1 MYLKA
6 RENWCVHFLPG
17 WRIEGKLRVNEWK
30 LFEKIQIGL
39 KAEIFT
45 PSVFF
50 VLLYVNS
57 NDLQKSA
64 GKRFEM
70 HKNGIRKRSRIEKKL
85 KNTEKYWKNWKMA
98 RVAATA
104 KKNLWLKNFVTLNFF
119 SLLSSGSW
127 PKGRLKHFN
136 SMFWP
141 FNWFHHEK
149 FFIGRKLICGF
160 LFFRQKFH

>member
-30 LFEKIQIGL
+30 LFEKIL
-39 KAEIFT
+39 NWLESWNFYAVSF
-45 PSVFF
+45 FF

-70 HKNGIRKRSRIEKKL
+70 HKNGIRKRSRIEKNWKIL
-85 KNTEKYWKNWKMA
+85 KNGTCRRDCEKKFMTKKFCDFEFFFASQFRILTKRQTE
-98 RVAATA
+98 T
-104 KKNLWLKNFVTLNFF
+104 F
-119 SLLSSGSW
+119 
-127 PKGRLKHFN
+127 
-136 SMFWP
+136 
-141 FNWFHHEK
+141 
-149 FFIGRKLICGF
+149 
-160 LFFRQKFH
+160 